1 MIDSAAAPPFD
12 MAEIGVH
19 GVLARDPENARVAHL
34 RILVNTRDLALIRS
48 NNQYTGILRLAVV
61 GYMQGGRTVDAPV
74 VPFELVFHHSEA
86 DHQEILNAGIQL
98 NQEVALGARV
108 TKIRLI
114 VLDQTSQTIGTLTF
128 PVEMKNVH

>member
-1 MIDSAAAPPFD
+1 
-12 MAEIGVH
+12 
-19 GVLARDPENARVAHL
+19 
-34 RILVNTRDLALIRS
+34 
-48 NNQYTGILRLAVV
+48 
-61 GYMQGGRTVDAPV
+61 MQGGRTVDAPV